1 VREIDWGAAELVAS
15 YCGPGTQ
22 RLVWTRDMN
31 RLELWLP
38 WMAKVATP
46 EAAPLYA
53 WLSALILE
61 PDEDVVAQVAVPA
74 P

>member
-1 VREIDWGAAELVAS
+1 
-15 YCGPGTQ
+15 
-22 RLVWTRDMN
+22 MN

-46 EAAPLYA
+46 GAAPLYA